1 MSFYLINDIMPCA
14 QPQDGHEFADVIYF
28 MHHINPLDSDI
39 SQMLAQIEAMTSDEL
54 SFFAMHL
61 SNSEAFRSEFTNL
74 CNHYFEPSNHPIN
87 LGMTMT
93 TIHDIIFRLIV
104 SE

>member
-1 MSFYLINDIMPCA
+1 
-14 QPQDGHEFADVIYF
+14 
-28 MHHINPLDSDI
+28 MHHINPLNRMISD
-39 SQMLAQIEAMTSDEL
+39 MLAQIEAMTSEEL

-61 SNSEAFRSEFTNL
+61 SNYEVFRSEFTNL
-74 CNHYFEPSNHPIN
+74 CDHYFDPSNHPID
-87 LGMTMT
+87 LGTTMT